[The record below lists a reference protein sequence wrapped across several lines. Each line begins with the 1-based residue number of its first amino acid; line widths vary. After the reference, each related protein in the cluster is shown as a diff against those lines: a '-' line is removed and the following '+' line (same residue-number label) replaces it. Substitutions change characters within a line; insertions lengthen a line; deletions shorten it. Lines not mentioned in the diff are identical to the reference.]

1 MEQILLQLKIRGIKM
16 NFLNIGTIIAAV
28 RTEDDFEAALKSDAD
43 IIFDLSP
50 DLLNII
56 HRVKETHEKNK
67 KLFVHIDL
75 ASGIGKDK
83 SGLAFVKKA
92 GADGIIST
100 RVNIIKIA
108 RELGM
113 ITVQRFFIV
122 DSHSIDTTIDGVKAS
137 HPDMIELMPGI
148 ALKAIKKL
156 KEIIDSPI
164 IAGGL
169 IEEKEE
175 IEATINA
182 GATAISTGKKELW

>member
-1 MEQILLQLKIRGIKM
+1 M
-16 NFLNIGTIIAAV
+16 NVLDKGNIIAAV
-28 RTEDDFEAALKSDAD
+28 RTEEEFEDALNSKAE

-56 HRVKETHEKNK
+56 HRVKIAHERGKR
-67 KLFVHIDL
+67 LFIHIDL

-83 SGLAFVKKA
+83 SGLTFVKKA

-100 RVNIIKIA
+100 RVNIIKTA
-108 RELGM
+108 RDLGM
-113 ITVQRFFIV
+113 LTIQRFFIV
-122 DSHSIDTTIDGVKAS
+122 DSHSIDTTIEGVKAS
-137 HPDMIELMPGI
+137 RPDMIEIMPGT
-148 ALKAIKKL
+148 ALKAIK
-156 KEIIDSPI
+156 IIKDIVDSPI

-175 IEATINA
+175 VEDAIIA